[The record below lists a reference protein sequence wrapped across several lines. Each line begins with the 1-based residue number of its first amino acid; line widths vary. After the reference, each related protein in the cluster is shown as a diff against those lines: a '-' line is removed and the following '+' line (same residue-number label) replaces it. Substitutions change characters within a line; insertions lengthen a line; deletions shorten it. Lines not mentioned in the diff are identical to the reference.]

1 MYNTSVLESSEDKVV
16 NKSNNGRR
24 WASTGSSKI
33 LQVVPSGRQ
42 VLLDHSENTHPIKNK
57 KLKQQIEGENG
68 LLLLSFYWLICCNND
83 VLLDL
88 VLRDN
93 KNTKYSKT

>member
-42 VLLDHSENTHPIKNK
+42 VLLDHSENTHPIK
-57 KLKQQIEGENG
+57 IR
-68 LLLLSFYWLICCNND
+68 S
-83 VLLDL
+83 
-88 VLRDN
+88 
-93 KNTKYSKT
+93 